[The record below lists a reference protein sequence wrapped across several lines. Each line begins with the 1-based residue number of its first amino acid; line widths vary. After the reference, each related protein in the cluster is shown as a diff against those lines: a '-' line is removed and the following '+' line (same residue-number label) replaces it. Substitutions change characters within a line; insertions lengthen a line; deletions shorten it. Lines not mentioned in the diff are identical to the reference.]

1 MTLISKDAVAGLKKA
16 VKGRVVLPEDADYH
30 EVRKVW
36 NATIDRHPKVIV
48 RCAEAEDVPPAL
60 DFARRHQLDISVR
73 GAGHNIAGN
82 AVCEGG
88 IMIDMSTMTGVQ
100 VDAANKIAL
109 VEPGARLS
117 DVDSATQ
124 QHGLATPLGINSTTG
139 VAGLTLGGGFGWLTR
154 QHGMTVDNLL
164 AVELVTAEGKSLRAS
179 EQENSDLFWAVRGAG
194 GNFGIVT
201 RFEYRL
207 HAVGPEITAGLLVFP
222 MAQATQVLQ
231 QYRDYM
237 NGAPERLNVWVV
249 MRKAPPLPFL
259 PEPIHGQEVVVL
271 AIFYA
276 GPLAEAEP

>member
-16 VKGRVVLPEDADYH
+16 VKGQIVLPEDADYH

-60 DFARRHQLDISVR
+60 DFARRHKLDISVR

-100 VDAANKIAL
+100 VDVANKIAL

-117 DVDSATQ
+117 DVDLATQ

-139 VAGLTLGGGFGWLTR
+139 ATCGG
-154 QHGMTVDNLL
+154 
-164 AVELVTAEGKSLRAS
+164 
-179 EQENSDLFWAVRGAG
+179 VRGAG
-194 GNFGIVT
+194 
-201 RFEYRL
+201 R
-207 HAVGPEITAGLLVFP
+207 
-222 MAQATQVLQ
+222 
-231 QYRDYM
+231 
-237 NGAPERLNVWVV
+237 
-249 MRKAPPLPFL
+249 
-259 PEPIHGQEVVVL
+259 
-271 AIFYA
+271 
-276 GPLAEAEP
+276 